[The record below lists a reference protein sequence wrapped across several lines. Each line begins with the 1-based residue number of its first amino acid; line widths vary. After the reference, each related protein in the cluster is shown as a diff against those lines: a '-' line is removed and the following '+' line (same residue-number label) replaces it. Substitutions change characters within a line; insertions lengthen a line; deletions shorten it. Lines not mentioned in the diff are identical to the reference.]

1 MNHPVQLLQSTF
13 SSNAEIESWDSQ
25 SVLMHKE
32 ILIDLPPSQSYMH
45 DSGPYWFGVDPV
57 WNLAENRL
65 NFSNSLK
72 MKLSVILGI
81 AQMTFGVFLSLL
93 NYTYVT
99 SNIIVKF
106 I

>member
-1 MNHPVQLLQSTF
+1 MTIS
-13 SSNAEIESWDSQ
+13 
-25 SVLMHKE
+25 
-32 ILIDLPPSQSYMH
+32 LPPSPSFMH
-45 DSGPYWFGVDPV
+45 DSGPYSFGIDPI

-93 NYTYVT
+93 NYMYV
-99 SNIIVKF
+99 VAKLKQRKKF
-106 I
+106 FQ

>member
-1 MNHPVQLLQSTF
+1 
-13 SSNAEIESWDSQ
+13 
-25 SVLMHKE
+25 MHKE
-32 ILIDLPPSQSYMH
+32 ILIDLPPSRSYMH
-45 DSGPYWFGVDPV
+45 DSGPYWFGVDPI

-93 NYTYVT
+93 NYMYVIARFVSILFFSIT
-99 SNIIVKF
+99 DIGILRIDYNILQNMVVQQYL
-106 I
+106 